1 MIIKED
7 NLPIKVN
14 LKYHLNQLSK
24 IYKKNQVFADN
35 KYKKFKKI
43 NGKFLYEEWKKSFNI
58 EDYKRD
64 EVFLNHVHPNNI
76 PSLSNMGYYIN
87 QILDNLKINF
97 NDEDPKNMKK
107 KNVKNNKKKTKT
119 KKTKT
124 NK

>member
-1 MIIKED
+1 
-7 NLPIKVN
+7 
-14 LKYHLNQLSK
+14 
-24 IYKKNQVFADN
+24 
-35 KYKKFKKI
+35 
-43 NGKFLYEEWKKSFNI
+43 
-58 EDYKRD
+58 
-64 EVFLNHVHPNNI
+64 
-76 PSLSNMGYYIN
+76 MGYYIN